1 MEDREIL
8 QHLLSL
14 EKKANTLIYEAQA
27 EADRK
32 VAEGEKQ
39 NRTRYE
45 ESYAREVELLEND
58 YKQNLSR
65 IREKYR
71 QQLELYGESLKTQS
85 IDMQAFTSLAESL
98 LIEK

>member
-1 MEDREIL
+1 MEDYEIL

-14 EKKANTLIYEAQA
+14 EKKANTLIYDAQT

-32 VAEGEKQ
+32 VAEGEKL

-45 ESYAREVELLEND
+45 EIYSREVELLENN
-58 YKQNLSR
+58 YKQNLSQ

-71 QQLELYGESLKTQS
+71 QQLELYKESLKTQS
-85 IDMQAFTSLAESL
+85 VDMQAFTTLAERL